1 MLLGAVHAAIWVS
14 SYGLY
19 AGLVL
24 PPELIAS
31 MAAEEINDLFIS
43 GADGMFVILKEAG
56 LRPEREWEVREQ
68 GAEYVVDLAI
78 QNNSRGQ

>member
-1 MLLGAVHAAIWVS
+1 
-14 SYGLY
+14 
-19 AGLVL
+19 
-24 PPELIAS
+24 
-31 MAAEEINDLFIS
+31 MAAEEIYDLFIS

-68 GAEYVVDLAI
+68 GAEYVADLAI